1 MVPGRLSVKGQH
13 GFSVAELLV
22 VVAIIG
28 IISVF
33 AMPLF
38 LSFLQ
43 AQQLRGA
50 AQEVS
55 TLLNQARQ
63 LAIARNAS
71 YQVVLD
77 VTENR
82 LRFVRTSDSTPWT
95 GPGTDSS
102 GYRKLEN
109 RARLTDVTANPTFN
123 SLGTATGATIT
134 VKNAEGDAALNVI
147 VSTSGRIRQC
157 SPGAG
162 CP

>member
-1 MVPGRLSVKGQH
+1 MVPGRLSVKDQR
-13 GFSVAELLV
+13 GFSVTELLV

-28 IISVF
+28 IISVLG
-33 AMPLF
+33 MPLF
-38 LSFLQ
+38 VSFLQ

-50 AQEVS
+50 AQEVA

-63 LAIARNAS
+63 LAIARNTS

-77 VTENR
+77 VPENR
-82 LRFVRTSDSTPWT
+82 LRFVRTSDTTPWT

-109 RARLTDVTANPTFN
+109 RARLTSATNPTFN
-123 SLGTATGATIT
+123 PLGTATGATIT
-134 VKNAEGDAALNVI
+134 VKNAQGDAALNVI
-147 VSTSGRIRQC
+147 VSASGRIRVC
-157 SPGAG
+157 GPGPG